1 VVAERDTSTTG
12 PGALLRAAG
21 LLVLALCAAPGAEAA
36 RRLGSLSFEPCTL
49 AAVGLPST
57 VAAQCA
63 SLEVAEDRA
72 HPEGRRINLAVAWV
86 PGRARQ
92 TRPDPV
98 FMLAGGPGQA
108 AREAFP
114 AVQGAFREVLR
125 ERDVI
130 LVDQRGTGGSNPL
143 ACRDE
148 QGDSSITEDV
158 AGQDLDAARRFARKC
173 LAELNGDPRFYT
185 TTEAVR
191 DLDEVR
197 QAIGV
202 GQINLVGVS
211 YGTRVAQ
218 EYLRRFPAQTRTVV
232 LDGVVPA
239 TLALGSEHARNLD
252 ASLKLQF
259 HRCEAEP
266 ECARRFG
273 SPWASLQQLREE
285 LQDKP
290 RPVTFNDP
298 LSFEVRDGELTP
310 GIVAGVVRLYSYS
323 PQLAALLP
331 MALADAL
338 AGRPQA
344 LMAQARMIED
354 LVGEQIMHGMQLS
367 VGCSEDADLLEPDPQ
382 DQATL
387 LGSYFIEFVKAQ
399 CEVWPR
405 GAVPE
410 DFHEP
415 LASEHPVLLLSGEFD
430 PVTPPR
436 YAEQVL
442 GGFPRGRHL
451 VLRGAGHNVI
461 GVGCA
466 PKLLAQF
473 IERADAGGL
482 DAGCLEQ
489 LIYTPPFV
497 GAYGWGP

>member
-1 VVAERDTSTTG
+1 
-12 PGALLRAAG
+12 
-21 LLVLALCAAPGAEAA
+21 VLAICAVPGAEAA
-36 RRLGSLSFEPCTL
+36 RRLGSLGFEPCTL
-49 AAVGLPST
+49 AAVGLPTT

-63 SLEVAEDRA
+63 SLEVPENRA
-72 HPEGRRINLAVAWV
+72 DPAGRRISLAVAWV

-125 ERDVI
+125 DRDVI

-148 QGDSSITEDV
+148 HGASTITENV
-158 AGQDLDAARRFARKC
+158 AEQDLDAARRFARHC
-173 LAELNGDPRFYT
+173 LAGLDADPRYYT
-185 TTEAVR
+185 TTEAAR
-191 DLDEVR
+191 DLDDVR
-197 QAIGV
+197 RAIGAE
-202 GQINLVGVS
+202 QINLVGVS

-218 EYLRRFPAQTRTVV
+218 EYLRRFPGQTRALV
-232 LDGVVPA
+232 LDGVVPPS
-239 TLALGSEHARNLD
+239 LALGSEHARNLD
-252 ASLKLQF
+252 EALKLQF
-259 HRCEAEP
+259 RRCEQDP
-266 ECARRFG
+266 GCARRFG
-273 SPWASLQQLREE
+273 SPWTSLQRLIGE
-285 LQDKP
+285 LEDDP
-290 RPVTFNDP
+290 RSVRFNDP
-298 LSFEVRDGELTP
+298 LSFEARDGELTP
-310 GIVAGVVRLYSYS
+310 GMVAGVVRLYSYS

-331 MALADAL
+331 MALAEAL

-354 LVGEQIMHGMQLS
+354 LLGEQIMHGMQLS
-367 VGCSEDADLLEPDPQ
+367 VGCSEDADLLAPDPQ
-382 DQATL
+382 DRETL
-387 LGSYFIEFVKAQ
+387 LGSYFVEFVKAQ

-405 GAVPE
+405 GSVPA

-415 LASEHPVLLLSGEFD
+415 VVSDHPVLLLSGEFD

-436 YAEQVL
+436 YGDEVL
-442 GGFPRGRHL
+442 DSFPQGRHL

-461 GVGCA
+461 GTGCA
-466 PKLLAQF
+466 PKLLATF

-497 GAYGWGP
+497 GAYGWEP